1 MQSRIENRKA
11 GGSSI
16 AILHGHTDRNPYG
29 GHINCVF
36 WSKIEENIDQWEL
49 RLSVIYDPAVKPKDL
64 PPLSL

>member
-29 GHINCVF
+29 GHINCAF
-36 WSKIEENIDQWEL
+36 LSKIEENIDQ
-49 RLSVIYDPAVKPKDL
+49 
-64 PPLSL
+64 